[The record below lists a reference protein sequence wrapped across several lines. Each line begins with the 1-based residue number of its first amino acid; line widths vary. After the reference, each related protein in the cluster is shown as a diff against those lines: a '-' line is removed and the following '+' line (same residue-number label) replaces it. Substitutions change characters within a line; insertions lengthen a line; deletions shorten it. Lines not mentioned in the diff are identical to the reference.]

1 LQMSNEKLFSALKNS
16 PWLQE
21 AQRQIE
27 DERNH
32 RRLEYLRQ
40 INESNQRFKRTD
52 AALVEKADPLEKKL
66 IALRAEVRSL
76 EAKFA
81 PLAVSRL
88 SAMNSNSEEV
98 RLLRVKLRDEAEEAK
113 RLLRIIEDTREEVG
127 NNMGGRRAAILHDE
141 ATPNTARIGSVL
153 KILLEAYREVER
165 IAVEEP
171 DLTNALDQVCR
182 ELAAGGIHL
191 LSRV

>member
-1 LQMSNEKLFSALKNS
+1 MSNEKLFSALKNS